1 MLSDGKAIDGKG
13 MLTNLCIDALQSLYG
28 YVLRSNK
35 GNCEAM
41 AKGVMAILYHYSST
55 EKDPQYQYSPG
66 GETSWSKFQV
76 DKYNGGQRYRPD
88 KDPIPNA
95 VMEVI
100 LPVFEKLGSQKSEIR
115 NLSSY
120 SFGSCT

>member
-41 AKGVMAILYHYSST
+41 AKGVMAILHHYSST
-55 EKDPQYQYSPG
+55 EKDPQYQYCPR

-76 DKYNGGQRYRPD
+76 DKSNGGTD
-88 KDPIPNA
+88 I
-95 VMEVI
+95 
-100 LPVFEKLGSQKSEIR
+100 
-115 NLSSY
+115 
-120 SFGSCT
+120 

>member
-76 DKYNGGQRYRPD
+76 DKYNGEQRYRPD

-120 SFGSCT
+120 SVGSCT

>member
-41 AKGVMAILYHYSST
+41 AKGVMVSLFKHREGPTIS
-55 EKDPQYQYSPG
+55 
-66 GETSWSKFQV
+66 V
-76 DKYNGGQRYRPD
+76 
-88 KDPIPNA
+88 
-95 VMEVI
+95 
-100 LPVFEKLGSQKSEIR
+100 LP
-115 NLSSY
+115 
-120 SFGSCT
+120 